1 MERERSSEPDL
12 VSEVRLL
19 LRRLDDLILL
29 NRLIQPVELFY
40 LREMIKQDL
49 EKHDGQAKQQS

>member
-1 MERERSSEPDL
+1 MESERSSEDPL

-29 NRLIQPVELFY
+29 GRLIQPVELFY

-49 EKHDGQAKQQS
+49 EKHDGQAKQR

>member
-1 MERERSSEPDL
+1 MEVQRNSEDPL

-49 EKHDGQAKQQS
+49 EKHDGRSKQ

>member
-1 MERERSSEPDL
+1 MGNSANSESPL

-29 NRLIQPVELFY
+29 NRLIQPAELFY

-49 EKHDGQAKQQS
+49 EKHDGQSKE